1 MQNLI
6 GEYTYY
12 WWDGVHHG
20 NGSED
25 LSPVGP
31 ELRSIGFFIVSVV
44 PITAV
49 PHPSNSLRDYFCYI
63 FSSLDPS

>member
-1 MQNLI
+1 MQTLI
-6 GEYTYY
+6 GKCTYY

-20 NGSED
+20 NSSED

-31 ELRSIGFFIVSVV
+31 ELHSIGFFIVSVV

-49 PHPSNSLRDYFCYI
+49 PHLINSLRDYSCCL